1 MLNLENAVPRLVS
14 VTFAS
19 SMSGACLL
27 GARVILQNI
36 IRRALC
42 RFVCSTSARSM
53 SATPRP
59 ARQKQCPLR
68 LHLDCLSLR
77 QTCVRA
83 RSRKAAHACKLLL
96 MLLPTLQARV
106 ELLDLAH
113 ELSLHDEAAARL
125 QLPHVSVRLD
135 QAECDAKFKVHP
147 ILRLRVR
154 PRSPADAGLRRSW

>member
-1 MLNLENAVPRLVS
+1 
-14 VTFAS
+14 
-19 SMSGACLL
+19 
-27 GARVILQNI
+27 
-36 IRRALC
+36 
-42 RFVCSTSARSM
+42 
-53 SATPRP
+53 
-59 ARQKQCPLR
+59 
-68 LHLDCLSLR
+68 
-77 QTCVRA
+77 
-83 RSRKAAHACKLLL
+83 

-113 ELSLHDEAAARL
+113 ELSLHDETAARL